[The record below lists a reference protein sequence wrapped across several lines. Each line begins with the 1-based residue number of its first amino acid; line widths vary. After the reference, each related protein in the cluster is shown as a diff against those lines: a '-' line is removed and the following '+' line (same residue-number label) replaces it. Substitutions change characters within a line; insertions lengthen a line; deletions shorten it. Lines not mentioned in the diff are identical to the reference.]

1 MITPCMSPPLFRSRD
16 DLHFTTWSSGNAS
29 INDDVEW
36 GFAMGK
42 RRHSPNLILRFLL
55 SSLFSH
61 SAHIALFNNLRYHDR
76 YVGLILSIRLHWLVS
91 GSLTRNYTFIV
102 ASIHPLHETSA
113 LKADH

>member
-16 DLHFTTWSSGNAS
+16 YLHFTTWSSGNAS
-29 INDDVEW
+29 INDDVEQV
-36 GFAMGK
+36 GFCIK

-61 SAHIALFNNLRYHDR
+61 STHIALLNNLRYHDR

-102 ASIHPLHETSA
+102 ASTYPLHETST
-113 LKADH
+113 LKAGH